1 MKRTQR
7 INRIT
12 RRRPP
17 RKSKFWP
24 IVLVIAALG
33 LMLQLVFV
41 GAVAT
46 VSAVGAAS
54 YYNTVSA
61 EGLTKLAHTTRP
73 QDIQPTRILDRH
85 GRLLHDVALHA
96 GEHRRQ
102 RRQFLLPQ
110 PGGRP

>member
-24 IVLVIAALG
+24 IVLVIATLG
-33 LMLQLVFV
+33 LVLQLVFV
-41 GAVAT
+41 GTVVT
-46 VSAVGAAS
+46 VSGAGVGR

-61 EGLTKLAHTTRP
+61 EGLKKLAHTTRP
-73 QDIQPTRILDRH
+73 QDIQPTRILDR
-85 GRLLHDVALHA
+85 
-96 GEHRRQ
+96 
-102 RRQFLLPQ
+102 
-110 PGGRP
+110 